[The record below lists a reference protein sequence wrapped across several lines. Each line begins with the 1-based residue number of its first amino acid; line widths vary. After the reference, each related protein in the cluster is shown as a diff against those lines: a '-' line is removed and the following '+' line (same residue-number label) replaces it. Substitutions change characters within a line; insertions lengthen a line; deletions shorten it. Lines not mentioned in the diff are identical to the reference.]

1 MSKFSCSD
9 VAPSRARRRARAVR
23 AVAAAV
29 ALCALFVLGALRL
42 VRDPTPRFA
51 ERRSELVRW
60 SEGAPERVGGHDI
73 HTVRLVA
80 SSGLEVELLVK
91 RPAPADTLVPPVRR
105 RPVIVIAGGHRT
117 GREAARLIPDTR
129 GTVVAALSYPL
140 RGKRPRKGMDVLR
153 AVPAIRD
160 AILDTP
166 PALMLAL
173 DYLLRQPYADSAR
186 AELVGVSL
194 GAPFACIA
202 GALDPRFRRVWAIH
216 GSGGSYVPLEH
227 NMRRKIPFTPLRV
240 VAARLAD
247 VIAAGPRLAP
257 ERWVGRIAPR
267 PFVMVNARDDVQM
280 PRDEVERLYASARAP
295 KEIIWVAG
303 GHVRSRPEVVH
314 PLIELVL
321 SRVLADDGGEER
333 P

>member
-1 MSKFSCSD
+1 M
-9 VAPSRARRRARAVR
+9 
-23 AVAAAV
+23 
-29 ALCALFVLGALRL
+29 LGARHLL
-42 VRDPTPRFA
+42 LGDPTPRFA
-51 ERRSELVRW
+51 ERRSDLVQW
-60 SEGAPERVGGHDI
+60 TEGAPERVGGHDV

-91 RPAPADTLVPPVRR
+91 RPAADDATAAAAPVR

-140 RGKRPRKGMDVLR
+140 RGARPRTGVEVVR

-166 PALMLAL
+166 PAMMLAL
-173 DYLLRQPYADSAR
+173 DYLLRQPYADASR

-194 GAPFACIA
+194 GAPFAVIA
-202 GALDPRFRRVWAIH
+202 GSLDPRFRRVWAIH

-227 NMRRKIPFTPLRV
+227 NMRRKIPLTPLRV
-240 VAARLAD
+240 AAARLAD
-247 VIAAGPRLAP
+247 VIIGGPRLAP
-257 ERWVGRIAPR
+257 EQWAPRIAPR
-267 PFVMVNARDDVQM
+267 PFVMVNALDDVQM
-280 PRDEVERLYASARAP
+280 PRAEVDRLYASARTP
-295 KEIIWVAG
+295 KEIIWVPG

-321 SRVLADDGGEER
+321 SRVLADDNGER